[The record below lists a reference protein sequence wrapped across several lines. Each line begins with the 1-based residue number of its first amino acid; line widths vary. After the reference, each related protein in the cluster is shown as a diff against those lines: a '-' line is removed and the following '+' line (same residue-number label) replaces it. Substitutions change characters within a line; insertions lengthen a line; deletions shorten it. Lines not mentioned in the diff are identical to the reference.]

1 MLVLRVTD
9 GMRPSKRARAA
20 ETHYAGDPRG
30 ETSTILGGLSGQVK
44 FVQMPPVM
52 RGVKVRSHHR
62 QHPSIAGSW
71 AGLGTLVTDPLLRA
85 AVTTLWFAGTH
96 ADLMPAVINGS
107 GPFST
112 ISNVF
117 GI

>member
-1 MLVLRVTD
+1 MT
-9 GMRPSKRARAA
+9 G
-20 ETHYAGDPRG
+20 
-30 ETSTILGGLSGQVK
+30 SGV
-44 FVQMPPVM
+44 
-52 RGVKVRSHHR
+52 GS
-62 QHPSIAGSW
+62 SI
-71 AGLGTLVTDPLLRA
+71 LVTDPLLRA